1 MRKFSLLLGAVV
13 VVMCLFAAPSPAGW
27 VGCSYCTSG
36 SCNCR
41 DCSGGGEC
49 SYCNILGLNCEPC
62 TGRRY
67 KCAPKTPREF
77 TESIDATR
85 KLFGEIDSDH
95 GGTITFSELSKWA
108 KAHPKYMEDHSNG
121 QPLQAIFAIMDSN
134 HDGHVTMSEVGI
146 PSK

>member
-1 MRKFSLLLGAVV
+1 MRKLLLSLGAVV
-13 VVMCLFAAPSPAGW
+13 VGMFVFAAPSQAGW

-67 KCAPKTPREF
+67 KCAPKTPRDVI
-77 TESIDATR
+77 ESMDATR
-85 KLFGEIDSDH
+85 KLFGEMDSDH
-95 GGTITFSELSKWA
+95 EGTISFPELSKWA
-108 KAHPKYMEDHSNG
+108 KAHPRYMTDHTNG
-121 QPLQAIFAIMDSN
+121 QPLQAIFTSMDRN
-134 HDGHVTMSEVGI
+134 HDGHITMSEVGI
-146 PSK
+146 QAK